1 MDTKYN
7 KQYWENKYK
16 ENATGWDIGY
26 ASTPLTTYFDQLTDK
41 DLKILIPGGGNCYE
55 AEYLFKKGF
64 KNVFVIDIA
73 KQPLL
78 NFKKR
83 FPDFPENNL
92 IHDDFF
98 NHHQKYDLII
108 EQTFFCAL
116 EPLLRKHYAKKM
128 HQLLSK
134 NGKLI
139 GLLFSFELTE
149 VGPPFGGS
157 LSEYQALFYPNFI
170 IETLEPCYNSIKPRN
185 GNELFFIFEKK

>member
-116 EPLLRKHYAKKM
+116 EPLLRTHYAKKM